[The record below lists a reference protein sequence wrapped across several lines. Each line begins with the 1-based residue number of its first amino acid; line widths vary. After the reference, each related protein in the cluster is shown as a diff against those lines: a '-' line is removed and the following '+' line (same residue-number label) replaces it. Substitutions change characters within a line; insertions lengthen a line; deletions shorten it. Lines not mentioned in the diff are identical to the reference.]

1 MKKFKEIKEAGDM
14 GDYLGMDKKQ
24 KMKFDQLMKK
34 LDGGKEHM
42 KFRRMAKTPV
52 QGDDMFHGYVK
63 DLATGAIKEATGV
76 RQFGPIVLSKERKA
90 KLVKVY
96 DTLEVGD
103 VVSIKFKRG
112 GYQKQIPIRKKE
124 VLRNRNRGWTRI
136 TFGDGVYLYKD
147 PEEGRVVYAHGR
159 MPSEVMDM
167 IKESVGLEETVQI
180 NEVQQKNEKF
190 SDAQLQKM
198 KKAYST
204 LKRIDPSSANYKK
217 LKTKIRGLDVDRLE
231 QLARAKIR
239 FVSTIAAGEYAI
251 KSGKRL
257 HARDYLE
264 STELEESV
272 KISFHSKGAKTKWM
286 KKQAVASKE
295 ILNQTPTS
303 VELPSR
309 WKDLS
314 KKKDHDE
321 IFSVSISESLEE
333 KAITLGGTNKTGGE
347 IFMGDKGIQKMIAL
361 SKKNPNIEYTVKS
374 DNYGDFKAH
383 WLKNG
388 KFARRTVANI
398 NFDMDKNAVRGV
410 PKGKSVKSTIFVLRY
425 SVNEGVKV
433 VAERKLTD
441 AEMDKREKVAKAIEK
456 DNPDMPMGKKM
467 AIATNVA
474 KGVQMENDEYDN
486 EGGMALQQLK
496 VAKDAAMELCDI
508 IKKDDNLP
516 EWVQS
521 KLTKAVDYMDSVRDY
536 MSSKDADEYV
546 DESSDLAKMQSADNL
561 ARKKSKEMNTKL
573 NRASD
578 NKQRAIYRLSKQ
590 KQTATMGSGIKKDSP
605 EMKKLDKTYV
615 NKVNKIIKSENVDE
629 SMARARADARRHM
642 GGRGAQRGMAPLK
655 KDSDISAS
663 DADRKAANKNIIMQI
678 RKAADLPN
686 GAEVEFPSGKKKLD
700 RNTAQQLL
708 TKFGS
713 LRRSSEKDTF
723 QKSIKS
729 LADVKKILGR

>member
-1 MKKFKEIKEAGDM
+1 MKKFKEM
-14 GDYLGMDKKQ
+14 
-24 KMKFDQLMKK
+24 
-34 LDGGKEHM
+34 
-42 KFRRMAKTPV
+42 
-52 QGDDMFHGYVK
+52 
-63 DLATGAIKEATGV
+63 KEATGV

-112 GYQKQIPIRKKE
+112 GYQKQIPIRRKE
-124 VLRNRNRGWTRI
+124 VLRTGNKGWTRI

-159 MPSEVMDM
+159 MPSEVMDL
-167 IKESVGLEETVQI
+167 IKES
-180 NEVQQKNEKF
+180 
-190 SDAQLQKM
+190 
-198 KKAYST
+198 
-204 LKRIDPSSANYKK
+204 
-217 LKTKIRGLDVDRLE
+217 
-231 QLARAKIR
+231 
-239 FVSTIAAGEYAI
+239 
-251 KSGKRL
+251 
-257 HARDYLE
+257 
-264 STELEESV
+264 LEESV

-309 WKDLS
+309 WKDFS

-321 IFSVSISESLEE
+321 IFSVVS
-333 KAITLGGTNKTGGE
+333 
-347 IFMGDKGIQKMIAL
+347 
-361 SKKNPNIEYTVKS
+361 
-374 DNYGDFKAH
+374 
-383 WLKNG
+383 
-388 KFARRTVANI
+388 
-398 NFDMDKNAVRGV
+398 
-410 PKGKSVKSTIFVLRY
+410 
-425 SVNEGVKV
+425 
-433 VAERKLTD
+433 ERKLTD

-536 MSSKDADEYV
+536 MSSKDAEEY
-546 DESSDLAKMQSADNL
+546 
-561 ARKKSKEMNTKL
+561 
-573 NRASD
+573 
-578 NKQRAIYRLSKQ
+578 
-590 KQTATMGSGIKKDSP
+590 
-605 EMKKLDKTYV
+605 
-615 NKVNKIIKSENVDE
+615 VDE
-629 SMARARADARRHM
+629 SMARARADARRDM

-655 KDSDISAS
+655 KDVDN
-663 DADRKAANKNIIMQI
+663 DATDGDRKAASKHIIQQL

-686 GAEVEFPSGKKKLD
+686 GAEVEFKNGKGKVD
-700 RNTAQQLL
+700 RNSAQMVLKKYL
-708 TKFGS
+708 AMKKPMDKEKFQ
-713 LRRSSEKDTF
+713 TN
-723 QKSIKS
+723 IKS
-729 LADVKKILGR
+729 LADIKKILGR

>member
-1 MKKFKEIKEAGDM
+1 MKNINENVIDKMKKIVKDKQAMKIDGVMVDLYTASAVTQIYDKVNPANKKKMEKMSPQGLATAAFKILGKKESVSEDAS
-14 GDYLGMDKKQ
+14 GMNPKQ

-42 KFRRMAKTPV
+42 KFKRMAKNSV

-63 DLATGAIKEATGV
+63 DLAMKEQTEITEYTAV
-76 RQFGPIVLSKERKA
+76 SPKMA
-90 KLVKVY
+90 KVFDSLK
-96 DTLEVGD
+96 VGD
-103 VVSIKFKRG
+103 KFTYKTKRYSSDG
-112 GYQKQIPIRKKE
+112 LKVTKKE
-124 VLRNRNRGWTRI
+124 ILRGNLAGVERI
-136 TFGDGVYLYKD
+136 TVGKGGVYLFKW
-147 PEEGRVVYAHGR
+147 EKTKELVMRSGN
-159 MPSEVMDM
+159 MPITITDLV
-167 IKESVGLEETVQI
+167 KESMNETVQI
-180 NEVQQKNEKF
+180 NEVQQKEVDALKKLSKDMQAVLQDFYKIAGMGDKELKNSKYNKDFQAIRKSRDTILSLIGKVNTQKILNKESMNETVQIENWQGSGSDHDF
-190 SDAQLQKM
+190 SPIQLSRL

-204 LKRIDPSSANYKK
+204 LKGIDPSSQNYKK
-217 LKTKIRGLDVDRLE
+217 LKTWIRKLDVNRLE

-286 KKQAVASKE
+286 KKQGVASKE
-295 ILNQTPTS
+295 IINQTPTS
-303 VELPSR
+303 IELPSR

-321 IFSVSISESLEE
+321 IFSV
-333 KAITLGGTNKTGGE
+333 
-347 IFMGDKGIQKMIAL
+347 
-361 SKKNPNIEYTVKS
+361 V
-374 DNYGDFKAH
+374 
-383 WLKNG
+383 
-388 KFARRTVANI
+388 
-398 NFDMDKNAVRGV
+398 
-410 PKGKSVKSTIFVLRY
+410 
-425 SVNEGVKV
+425 
-433 VAERKLTD
+433 
-441 AEMDKREKVAKAIEK
+441 
-456 DNPDMPMGKKM
+456 
-467 AIATNVA
+467 
-474 KGVQMENDEYDN
+474 MENDEYDN
-486 EGGMALQQLK
+486 EGGMALSQLRT
-496 VAKDAAMELCDI
+496 AKSAVEDLMSS
-508 IKKDDNLP
+508 IKEMDNLP

-536 MSSKDADEYV
+536 MASEEGEEPV
-546 DESSDLAKMQSADNL
+546 NESDLSKMQSADTV
-561 ARKKSKEMNTKL
+561 ARKKSRDMNIKKD
-573 NRASD
+573 RVSD
-578 NKQRAIYRLSKQ
+578 NKKRAIYRLSKE
-590 KQTATMGSGIKKDSP
+590 KDSATKGSGIKKDSP
-605 EMKKLDKTYV
+605 EMKKINKTYV
-615 NKVNKIIKSENVDE
+615 NKVQKIMQEENVDE

-642 GGRGAQRGMAPLK
+642 GSRGAQRGMAPLK

-713 LRRSSEKDTF
+713 LRRSSEKDDF

-729 LADVKKILGR
+729 LSDVKKLIGR